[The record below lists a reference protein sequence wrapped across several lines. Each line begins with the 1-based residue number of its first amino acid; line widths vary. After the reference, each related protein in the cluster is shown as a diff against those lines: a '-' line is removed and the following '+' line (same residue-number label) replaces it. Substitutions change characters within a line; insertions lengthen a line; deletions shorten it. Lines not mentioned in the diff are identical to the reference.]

1 MASVVQKELQKIF
14 RSFGGDV
21 ADEELERMIADSDRI
36 MKGLAGLL
44 LSEAGLD
51 ESTSKPFALLDNAC
65 GIGPVSAHLQDHVDR
80 KLLSESKVVCA
91 DFNENLVNILKRR
104 AEKYHWINVETA
116 VVDAQQSDFA
126 TDSFSH
132 VTINFG
138 MHIIPKPEAVLE
150 DTMRILK
157 PGGVLA
163 FSTWHKDSE
172 GPFSDLRSSF
182 EALPFDAPMPNPLP
196 MTPNGKPQWAD
207 PEGVEG
213 ELRAH
218 GFVNIK
224 VQAVPHLVRVNSAE
238 DFLQMYRTKKEW
250 MVNAYWNEDSKKR
263 AQGMLD
269 EHILNHLKEKYNGEG
284 WDVSWTV
291 VLATCVLP
299 SYHYGAPI
307 AVECMNR
314 SVETGEHIQNSKD
327 EIQWIPFPIC
337 NETGKPL
344 EFGYGVEGEMN
355 CTIPM
360 IDDPFFHLLEFYIH
374 SDAPLACRLPARP
387 PAHVEMVGEKP
398 YEQEYIPLVFAL
410 AGTLQLSHLH
420 ISTHLNILLHST
432 PKHHIH
438 PHDSGVLDSG
448 AAYSTSPLSHMEGS
462 FTKRLVIGDPLPLSF
477 SVRWFPTPSL
487 PKIEGKVEW
496 QGMGGHIYASTVFY
510 ALVSFIA
517 GVLVSGVYFFGVILP
532 KRLKGRGLGGATPLA
547 YGLNGVGNGWGYS
560 KRMD

>member
-1 MASVVQKELQKIF
+1 MTSAEQKELQKLYG
-14 RSFGGDV
+14 SFAGGLS
-21 ADEELERMIADSDRI
+21 DEELERTIANSERI
-36 MKGLAGLL
+36 MRRPAGLL
-44 LSEAGLD
+44 LSQAGLD
-51 ESTSKPFALLDNAC
+51 ESTSKPFSLLDNAC
-65 GIGPVSAHLQDHVDR
+65 GAGPVAAHLQEHIDH

-91 DFNENLVNILKRR
+91 DFNENFVNILKRR
-104 AEKYHWINVETA
+104 ASKYNWINVETA
-116 VVDAQQSDFA
+116 VADAQ
-126 TDSFSH
+126 
-132 VTINFG
+132 
-138 MHIIPKPEAVLE
+138 PEDVLQ
-150 DTMRILK
+150 DAIRILK

-163 FSTWHKDSE
+163 FTTWHKDTQGW
-172 GPFSDLRSSF
+172 GPDMRSCF
-182 EALPFDAPMPNPLP
+182 EALPFDAPMPNPVP
-196 MTPNGKPQWAD
+196 MAINGKFQWAD
-207 PEGVEG
+207 PVGVEE
-213 ELRAH
+213 ELKAH
-218 GFVNIK
+218 GFVNIQVK
-224 VQAVPHLVRVNSAE
+224 TVPHLVRVNSAE
-238 DFLQMYRTKKEW
+238 DYLQSYRMMKDW
-250 MVNAYWNEDSKKR
+250 MVNTYWSEDSKKK
-263 AQGMLD
+263 AKDMLE
-269 EHILNHLKEKYNGEG
+269 EHIVNHLKEKYNGALSLLFPLVTASASLKEG
-284 WDVSWTV
+284 I
-291 VLATCVLP
+291 LP
-299 SYHYGAPI
+299 SYQYGAPI

-314 SVETGEHIQNSKD
+314 SVETGEHIQDAKN
-327 EIQWIPFPIC
+327 EIQWIPFPVC

-387 PAHVEMVGEKP
+387 PADVEMVGEKP

-432 PKHHIH
+432 PKNHIH
-438 PHDSGVLDSG
+438 LRDSGVLDSG

-477 SVRWFPTPSL
+477 SVRWFPTPAL

-517 GVLVSGVYFFGVILP
+517 GVLVSGVYFFGIILP